1 MSHLLTISDL
11 TIAFTGDTGTH
22 EVTDHLSLTLDEGE
36 VVCLVGESGCGKS
49 VTSMSL
55 LGLLGPGGSV
65 TEGSICYEDRDLLTL
80 SEKELDQIRGKEI
93 SMIFQDPMS
102 SLNPTF
108 TIGYQIMEGLRI
120 HLGLKKREAWVRAV
134 ELLARVGMKEPEMV
148 MKSYPHT
155 LSGGMR
161 QRAIIAM
168 ALACNPKLLIA
179 DEPTTA
185 LDVSVQA
192 QIMELLKRLQKE
204 SRMAV
209 LLITHDMGVV
219 SHMADR
225 VLVMYAGQIVEIG
238 MAEEI
243 FHDAWHPYTWALLAS
258 MPQLGVRGEK
268 LSSIHGTPPN
278 LFQPLKGDAFAP
290 RNPYALKIDFE
301 YRPPYF
307 EVTPTHKAK
316 TWLLSDRAPK
326 IDPPEAIRNI
336 KNLVPLGGD
345 LHDL

>member
-11 TIAFTGDTGTH
+11 TIAFTGDSGTH
-22 EVTDHLSLTLDEGE
+22 EVTDHLSFTLDEGE

-49 VTSMSL
+49 VTAMSL

-102 SLNPTF
+102 SLNPVF

-134 ELLARVGMKEPEMV
+134 ELLARVGMKEPELV

-168 ALACNPKLLIA
+168 ALTCNPKLLIA

-225 VLVMYAGQIVEIG
+225 VLVMYAGQIVEEAE
-238 MAEEI
+238 AEEL
-243 FHDAWHPYTWALLAS
+243 FRHPSHPYTRALLAAIPTTGDS
-258 MPQLGVRGEK
+258 EERK
-268 LSSIHGTPPN
+268 LSSIPGMVPENYDTIS
-278 LFQPLKGDAFAP
+278 GCRFAD
-290 RNPYALKIDFE
+290 RCPYARQE
-301 YRPPYF
+301 C
-307 EVTPTHKAK
+307 HQ
-316 TWLLSDRAPK
+316 RAGLREISK
-326 IDPPEAIRNI
+326 RHTVRCI
-336 KNLVPLGGD
+336 LQL
-345 LHDL
+345 

>member
-36 VVCLVGESGCGKS
+36 IVCLVGESGCGKS

-65 TEGSICYEDRDLLTL
+65 KEGSICYEDRDLLTL

-102 SLNPTF
+102 SLNPVF

-134 ELLARVGMKEPEMV
+134 ELLDRVGMKEPEMV

-225 VLVMYAGQIVEIG
+225 VLVMYAGQIVEEAE
-238 MAEEI
+238 AEEL
-243 FHDAWHPYTWALLAS
+243 FRHPSHPYTRALLSAIPTTGDS
-258 MPQLGVRGEK
+258 GDRK
-268 LSSIHGTPPN
+268 LSSIPGMVPENYDTISGCRFADRCPYTRQECHQRIG
-278 LFQPLKGDAFAP
+278 LREISKGHTV
-290 RNPYALKIDFE
+290 RCILQ
-301 YRPPYF
+301 
-307 EVTPTHKAK
+307 
-316 TWLLSDRAPK
+316 L
-326 IDPPEAIRNI
+326 
-336 KNLVPLGGD
+336 
-345 LHDL
+345 

>member
-11 TIAFTGDTGTH
+11 TITFTGDSGTH

-49 VTSMSL
+49 VTAMSL

-134 ELLARVGMKEPEMV
+134 ELLARVGMKEPELV

-192 QIMELLKRLQKE
+192 QIMELLKKLQKE

-225 VLVMYAGQIVEIG
+225 VLVMYAGQIVEEAE
-238 MAEEI
+238 AEEL
-243 FHDAWHPYTWALLAS
+243 FRHPSHPYTRALLAAIPTTGDS
-258 MPQLGVRGEK
+258 EERK
-268 LSSIHGTPPN
+268 LSSIPGMVPENYDTIS
-278 LFQPLKGDAFAP
+278 GCRFAD
-290 RNPYALKIDFE
+290 RCPYARQECHQRVGLREISKRHTVRCI
-301 YRPPYF
+301 
-307 EVTPTHKAK
+307 
-316 TWLLSDRAPK
+316 LQL
-326 IDPPEAIRNI
+326 
-336 KNLVPLGGD
+336 
-345 LHDL
+345 

>member
-36 VVCLVGESGCGKS
+36 IVCLVGESGCGKS

-65 TEGSICYEDRDLLTL
+65 KEGSICYEDRDLLTL

-134 ELLARVGMKEPEMV
+134 ELLARVGMKEPELV

-168 ALACNPKLLIA
+168 ALACDPKLLIA

-204 SRMAV
+204 FRMAV

-225 VLVMYAGQIVEIG
+225 VLVMYAGQIVEEAQ
-238 MAEEI
+238 AEEL
-243 FHDAWHPYTWALLAS
+243 FHHPSHPYTRALLSAIPTTRDS
-258 MPQLGVRGEK
+258 EDRK
-268 LSSIHGTPPN
+268 LSSIPGMVPENYDTISGCRFADRCPYTRRECHQRIG
-278 LFQPLKGDAFAP
+278 LREISKGHTV
-290 RNPYALKIDFE
+290 RCILQ
-301 YRPPYF
+301 
-307 EVTPTHKAK
+307 
-316 TWLLSDRAPK
+316 L
-326 IDPPEAIRNI
+326 
-336 KNLVPLGGD
+336 
-345 LHDL
+345 

>member
-65 TEGSICYEDRDLLTL
+65 KEGSICYEDRDLLTL

-134 ELLARVGMKEPEMV
+134 ELLARGGMKEPELV

-168 ALACNPKLLIA
+168 ALACDPKLLIA

-204 SRMAV
+204 FRMAV

-225 VLVMYAGQIVEIG
+225 VLVMYAGQIVEEAQ
-238 MAEEI
+238 AEEL
-243 FHDAWHPYTWALLAS
+243 FHHPSHPYTRALLSAIPTTRDS
-258 MPQLGVRGEK
+258 EDRK
-268 LSSIHGTPPN
+268 LSSIPGMVPENYDTIS
-278 LFQPLKGDAFAP
+278 GCRFAD
-290 RNPYALKIDFE
+290 RCPYTRQECHQRIGLREISKEHTVRCI
-301 YRPPYF
+301 
-307 EVTPTHKAK
+307 
-316 TWLLSDRAPK
+316 LQL
-326 IDPPEAIRNI
+326 
-336 KNLVPLGGD
+336 
-345 LHDL
+345 

>member
-49 VTSMSL
+49 VTSLSL

-65 TEGSICYEDRDLLTL
+65 KEGSICYEDRDLLTL

-102 SLNPTF
+102 SLNPVF

-134 ELLARVGMKEPEMV
+134 ELLARVGMKEPELV

-225 VLVMYAGQIVEIG
+225 VLVMYAGQIVEEAE
-238 MAEEI
+238 AEEL
-243 FHDAWHPYTWALLAS
+243 FRHPSHPYTRALLSAIPTTRDS
-258 MPQLGVRGEK
+258 EERK
-268 LSSIHGTPPN
+268 LSSIPGMVPENYDTIS
-278 LFQPLKGDAFAP
+278 GCRFAD
-290 RNPYALKIDFE
+290 RCPYARQE
-301 YRPPYF
+301 C
-307 EVTPTHKAK
+307 HQ
-316 TWLLSDRAPK
+316 RAGLREISK
-326 IDPPEAIRNI
+326 RHTVRCI
-336 KNLVPLGGD
+336 LQL
-345 LHDL
+345 

>member
-49 VTSMSL
+49 VTAMSL

-65 TEGSICYEDRDLLTL
+65 KEGSICYEDRDLLTL

-102 SLNPTF
+102 SLNPVF

-134 ELLARVGMKEPEMV
+134 ELLDRVGMKEPEMA

-225 VLVMYAGQIVEIG
+225 VLVMYAGQIVEEAE
-238 MAEEI
+238 AEEL
-243 FHDAWHPYTWALLAS
+243 FRHPSHPYTRALLFAIPTTGDS
-258 MPQLGVRGEK
+258 EDRK
-268 LSSIHGTPPN
+268 LSSIPGMVPENYDTISGCRFADRCPYTRRECHQRIG
-278 LFQPLKGDAFAP
+278 LREISKGHTV
-290 RNPYALKIDFE
+290 RCILQ
-301 YRPPYF
+301 
-307 EVTPTHKAK
+307 
-316 TWLLSDRAPK
+316 L
-326 IDPPEAIRNI
+326 
-336 KNLVPLGGD
+336 
-345 LHDL
+345 

>member
-36 VVCLVGESGCGKS
+36 IVCLVGESGCGKS

-65 TEGSICYEDRDLLTL
+65 KEGSICYEDRDLLTL

-102 SLNPTF
+102 SLNPVF

-225 VLVMYAGQIVEIG
+225 VLVMYAGQIVEEAE
-238 MAEEI
+238 AEEL
-243 FHDAWHPYTWALLAS
+243 FRHPSHPYTRALLAAIPTTGDS
-258 MPQLGVRGEK
+258 EERK
-268 LSSIHGTPPN
+268 LSSIPGMVPEN
-278 LFQPLKGDAFAP
+278 YDAISGCRFAD
-290 RNPYALKIDFE
+290 RCPYARQE
-301 YRPPYF
+301 C
-307 EVTPTHKAK
+307 HQ
-316 TWLLSDRAPK
+316 RAGLREISK
-326 IDPPEAIRNI
+326 GHTVRCI
-336 KNLVPLGGD
+336 LQL
-345 LHDL
+345 

>member
-49 VTSMSL
+49 VTAMSL

-65 TEGSICYEDRDLLTL
+65 KEGSICYEDRDLLTL

-102 SLNPTF
+102 SLNPVF

-134 ELLARVGMKEPEMV
+134 ELLDRVGMKEPEMV

-192 QIMELLKRLQKE
+192 QILNLLKSLQNE
-204 SRMAV
+204 LQLTLLFIGHGLGAV
-209 LLITHDMGVV
+209 HYV
-219 SHMADR
+219 SDR
-225 VLVMYAGQIVEIG
+225 IAVMQNGRIVE
-238 MAEEI
+238 
-243 FHDAWHPYTWALLAS
+243 L
-258 MPQLGVRGEK
+258 
-268 LSSIHGTPPN
+268 
-278 LFQPLKGDAFAP
+278 GDAREVFHHP
-290 RNPYALKIDFE
+290 QQE
-301 YRPPYF
+301 YTKMLLNSILEP
-307 EVTPTHKAK
+307 KAY
-316 TWLLSDRAPK
+316 SEDR
-326 IDPPEAIRNI
+326 DS
-336 KNLVPLGGD
+336 
-345 LHDL
+345 

>member
-11 TIAFTGDTGTH
+11 TITFTGDSGTH

-49 VTSMSL
+49 VTAMSL

-93 SMIFQDPMS
+93 NMIFQDPMS
-102 SLNPTF
+102 SLNPVF

-134 ELLARVGMKEPEMV
+134 ELLARVGMKEPELV

-225 VLVMYAGQIVEIG
+225 VLVMYAGQIVEEAE
-238 MAEEI
+238 AEEL
-243 FHDAWHPYTWALLAS
+243 FRHPSHPYTRALLAAIPTTGDS
-258 MPQLGVRGEK
+258 EERK
-268 LSSIHGTPPN
+268 LSSIPGMVPENYDTIS
-278 LFQPLKGDAFAP
+278 GCRFAD
-290 RNPYALKIDFE
+290 RCPYARQECHQRVGLREISKRHTVRCI
-301 YRPPYF
+301 
-307 EVTPTHKAK
+307 
-316 TWLLSDRAPK
+316 LQL
-326 IDPPEAIRNI
+326 
-336 KNLVPLGGD
+336 
-345 LHDL
+345 

>member
-36 VVCLVGESGCGKS
+36 IVCLVGESGCGKS

-65 TEGSICYEDRDLLTL
+65 KEGRICYEDRDLLTL

-102 SLNPTF
+102 SLNPVF

-225 VLVMYAGQIVEIG
+225 VLVMYAGQIVEEAE
-238 MAEEI
+238 AEEL
-243 FHDAWHPYTWALLAS
+243 FRHPSHPYTRALLSAIPTTGDS
-258 MPQLGVRGEK
+258 EGRK
-268 LSSIHGTPPN
+268 LSSIPGMVPENYDTISGCRFADRCPYTRQECHQRIG
-278 LFQPLKGDAFAP
+278 LREISKGHTV
-290 RNPYALKIDFE
+290 RCILQ
-301 YRPPYF
+301 
-307 EVTPTHKAK
+307 
-316 TWLLSDRAPK
+316 L
-326 IDPPEAIRNI
+326 
-336 KNLVPLGGD
+336 
-345 LHDL
+345 

>member
-11 TIAFTGDTGTH
+11 TIAFTGDSGTH

-49 VTSMSL
+49 VTAMSL

-93 SMIFQDPMS
+93 NMIFQDPMS
-102 SLNPTF
+102 SLNPVF

-134 ELLARVGMKEPEMV
+134 ELLARVGMKEPELV

-225 VLVMYAGQIVEIG
+225 VLVMYAGQIVEEAE
-238 MAEEI
+238 AEEL
-243 FHDAWHPYTWALLAS
+243 FRNPAHPYTRALLSAIPTTRDS
-258 MPQLGVRGEK
+258 EDRK
-268 LSSIHGTPPN
+268 LSSIPGMVPEKYDTIS
-278 LFQPLKGDAFAP
+278 GCRFADRCP
-290 RNPYALKIDFE
+290 FVRQECHQKVDLREISGGHAM
-301 YRPPYF
+301 RC
-307 EVTPTHKAK
+307 
-316 TWLLSDRAPK
+316 LLQ
-326 IDPPEAIRNI
+326 
-336 KNLVPLGGD
+336 
-345 LHDL
+345 

>member
-55 LGLLGPGGSV
+55 LGLLGQGGSV
-65 TEGSICYEDRDLLTL
+65 KEGSICYEDRDLLTL

-102 SLNPTF
+102 SLNPVF

-134 ELLARVGMKEPEMV
+134 ELLDRVGMKEPEMV

-204 SRMAV
+204 FRMAV

-225 VLVMYAGQIVEIG
+225 VLVMYAGQIVEEAQ
-238 MAEEI
+238 AEEL
-243 FHDAWHPYTWALLAS
+243 FHHPSHPYTRALLSAIPTTRDS
-258 MPQLGVRGEK
+258 EDRK
-268 LSSIHGTPPN
+268 LSSIPGMVPENYDTISGCRFADRCPYTRQECHQRIG
-278 LFQPLKGDAFAP
+278 LREISKGHTV
-290 RNPYALKIDFE
+290 RCILQ
-301 YRPPYF
+301 
-307 EVTPTHKAK
+307 
-316 TWLLSDRAPK
+316 L
-326 IDPPEAIRNI
+326 
-336 KNLVPLGGD
+336 
-345 LHDL
+345 

>member
-1 MSHLLTISDL
+1 M
-11 TIAFTGDTGTH
+11 
-22 EVTDHLSLTLDEGE
+22 
-36 VVCLVGESGCGKS
+36 K
-49 VTSMSL
+49 
-55 LGLLGPGGSV
+55 
-65 TEGSICYEDRDLLTL
+65 EGSICYEGRDLLTL

-102 SLNPTF
+102 SLNPVF

-134 ELLARVGMKEPEMV
+134 ELLDRVGMKEPEMV

-225 VLVMYAGQIVEIG
+225 VLVMYAGQIVEEAE
-238 MAEEI
+238 AEEL
-243 FHDAWHPYTWALLAS
+243 FRHPSHPYTRALLSAIPTTGDS
-258 MPQLGVRGEK
+258 EDRK
-268 LSSIHGTPPN
+268 LSSIPGMVPENYDTISGCRFADRCPYTRQECHQRIG
-278 LFQPLKGDAFAP
+278 LREISKGHTV
-290 RNPYALKIDFE
+290 RCILQ
-301 YRPPYF
+301 
-307 EVTPTHKAK
+307 
-316 TWLLSDRAPK
+316 L
-326 IDPPEAIRNI
+326 
-336 KNLVPLGGD
+336 
-345 LHDL
+345 

>member
-55 LGLLGPGGSV
+55 LGLLGSGGSV
-65 TEGSICYEDRDLLTL
+65 KEGSICYEDRDLLTL

-102 SLNPTF
+102 SLNPVF

-134 ELLARVGMKEPEMV
+134 ELLDRVGMKEPELV

-168 ALACNPKLLIA
+168 ALACDPKLLIA

-204 SRMAV
+204 FRMAV

-225 VLVMYAGQIVEIG
+225 VLVMYAGQIVEEAQ
-238 MAEEI
+238 AEEL
-243 FHDAWHPYTWALLAS
+243 FHHPSHPYTRALLSAIPTTRDS
-258 MPQLGVRGEK
+258 EDRK
-268 LSSIHGTPPN
+268 LSSIPGMVPENYDTIS
-278 LFQPLKGDAFAP
+278 GCRFAD
-290 RNPYALKIDFE
+290 RCPYTRQECHQRIGLREISKEHTVRCI
-301 YRPPYF
+301 
-307 EVTPTHKAK
+307 
-316 TWLLSDRAPK
+316 LQL
-326 IDPPEAIRNI
+326 
-336 KNLVPLGGD
+336 
-345 LHDL
+345 